1 MAANVTNYPSVL
13 MPENCPVLNE
23 ITGYPTTFYVD
34 SEGRILTFPIEGAA
48 VDLYE
53 AVVDKLLAG
62 EAVDAVPDTG
72 ATVNG
77 DNAYKVYVYDME
89 GNPVKGA
96 VVQFCDEATCS
107 FQTTDADGLATF
119 PVAEQ
124 KVYEV
129 HMLKVPE
136 GYREDANIY
145 KTMDTFSDVNIFLEK
160 AE

>member
-1 MAANVTNYPSVL
+1 VNLA
-13 MPENCPVLNE
+13 PE
-23 ITGYPTTFYVD
+23 T
-34 SEGRILTFPIEGAA
+34 GAA
-48 VDLYE
+48 
-53 AVVDKLLAG
+53 A
-62 EAVDAVPDTG
+62 
-72 ATVNG
+72 NG
-77 DNAYKVYVYDME
+77 DNKYRVFVYDAD
-89 GNPVKGA
+89 GNPVEGA